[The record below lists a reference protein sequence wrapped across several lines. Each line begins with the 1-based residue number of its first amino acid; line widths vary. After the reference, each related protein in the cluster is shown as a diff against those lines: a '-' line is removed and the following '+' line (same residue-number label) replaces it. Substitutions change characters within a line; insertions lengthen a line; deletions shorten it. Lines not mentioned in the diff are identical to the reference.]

1 MIEAKKEITH
11 CGENDEFIYYL
22 GIYQINSGK

>member
-11 CGENDEFIYYL
+11 CENDEFIYYL
-22 GIYQINSGK
+22 GIYQINSEK